1 MHATGR
7 NPHRLKNFIKPT
19 VACFCVRAVLSRR
32 HAIGICGC
40 LRACGVRAH
49 PDRIPSLQFELI
61 AEVAR
66 APVAAPLASCNVSL
80 IRSVNVAAPCVLRD
94 RPLRRIDASTVGNF
108 GCQGATA
115 LWVGNGCRGKFR
127 CNGRVL
133 WCAADPFLNP
143 NDTRVCSCKESAL
156 DDRKLA
162 RAKRC
167 AALGRPRTCHQQPG
181 KPRAHKPTAATIEAA
196 HAMPLTGTC
205 GDTFQPASNTTPC
218 DPRYGSGTWGGV
230 PSLDSC
236 VSLCRR
242 CPFCNFISCSLRYDD
257 CTYYSAC
264 ELPLRRWH
272 GGSSYQTVTVRSVSF
287 INAVYQNPEEDGGR
301 APLQPRHRS
310 SYYSPARISPTRR
323 AIMVRPRRAVGSQLP
338 IACLLAIHREHTN
351 GHGARARHM

>member
-1 MHATGR
+1 MLA
-7 NPHRLKNFIKPT
+7 RLRSASSSRPDSISP
-19 VACFCVRAVLSRR
+19 VRA
-32 HAIGICGC
+32 G
-40 LRACGVRAH
+40 
-49 PDRIPSLQFELI
+49 

-242 CPFCNFISCSLRYDD
+242 CPFCNFISFSLRYDD

-338 IACLLAIHREHTN
+338 IACLLYEWSWSTCQAHVTSTDVPTFARGRRAQLPPTRL
-351 GHGARARHM
+351 GAPRLRRRLSRARPRRE